1 MDVWSCSSEEKGIML
16 DSLTSYTKKCLGKE
30 CHLMTKHPQ
39 QICEV
44 LAHVSILESIPAEVI
59 FESTECE
66 IGRY

>member
-1 MDVWSCSSEEKGIML
+1 ML